1 MISDE
6 PSLPSPNCV
15 AATATT
21 AARLVHCTL
30 ESRQADIA
38 RLLLEAIQGHLMSVG
53 ASRLSISSLARNG
66 PVLTA
71 TRTFGFEPYEII
83 LEKKVG

>member
-1 MISDE
+1 
-6 PSLPSPNCV
+6 
-15 AATATT
+15 
-21 AARLVHCTL
+21 
-30 ESRQADIA
+30 
-38 RLLLEAIQGHLMSVG
+38 MSVG